1 MATEQPA
8 LGIRLA
14 DIRKVFGGHAVAA
27 DDVTFDVR
35 KGEFFSLLGPGC
47 KTTTL
52 RMIAGFEQLTA
63 GRIELSGP
71 DITGTP
77 PARRDV
83 TDAQ

>member
-27 DDVTFDVR
+27 DAMTFDVR
-35 KGEFFSLLGPGC
+35 KGEFFSLLGAERLRP
-47 KTTTL
+47 KTTAL

-63 GRIELSGP
+63 GRIELRSP
-71 DITGTP
+71 TSRARHRLDGT
-77 PARRDV
+77 
-83 TDAQ
+83 

>member
-35 KGEFFSLLGPGC
+35 KGEFFSLLGPSGC
-47 KTTTL
+47 GP
-52 RMIAGFEQLTA
+52 R
-63 GRIELSGP
+63 GRRCG
-71 DITGTP
+71 
-77 PARRDV
+77 
-83 TDAQ
+83 